1 MSNHIFHYRLKKLK
15 RAFLIWI
22 TLISLLINL
31 WIDNIRFTIF
41 QTNSHEKSRVQ
52 IKRARG
58 FTNQLIELGSAFIK
72 IGQLLSARPDLI
84 PNTWIQELSKL
95 QDQVPNFSFT
105 QVEEIIR
112 NELGSKFNEIDQII
126 CDPVGSA
133 SLAQVHRATLK
144 DCKKVVFKIKRA
156 RWFTNQLIEL
166 GSAFIKIGQLLS
178 ARPDLIPNTWIQ
190 ELSKLQDQV
199 PNFSFAQVEETIRDE
214 LGSKFNDID
223 QIICDPVG
231 SASLAQVHRA
241 TLKDGKK
248 VVFKVQRPNL
258 KELFI
263 IDLGIMQQI
272 AGLLQK
278 NKNWSRGRNWVEI
291 AKECRKVLMK
301 ELDFNCEAQY
311 AARFRQ
317 QFLDDENVEVP
328 EVIWDMS
335 SEKVLCLSYVEGTKI
350 SDLEKLKSQE
360 IDLSKIAEIGAIS
373 YLKQLVNYGFFHADP
388 HPGNLAVSSEG
399 KLIFYD
405 FGMMGNISNNLQT
418 RLGGMVKAAA
428 LRDASSLVSQLQQAG
443 LISKDIDVGPVR
455 RLVRL
460 MLKEA
465 LTPPFSP
472 NIIEKLSGDLYELVY
487 ETPFQLPVDLIFVM
501 RALSTFE
508 GVGRMLDPGFNLVSV
523 TKPYLIELMTSN
535 NQSPNDLINQ
545 FGRQV
550 GELGSKAVGIPKRI
564 DESLERLEQG
574 DLQLQIRMGESDR
587 QFKKMFTAQKT
598 LGHSILIGSLSI
610 ASALL
615 VTSKQN
621 NFALL
626 PLLFAIPISIDWI
639 KCQLSMRK
647 GSRLEK
653 LKR

>member
-1 MSNHIFHYRLKKLK
+1 MSYHVLHYRLKKLK
-15 RAFLIWI
+15 RSFLIWI
-22 TLISLLINL
+22 TLISLLLNL

-41 QTNSHEKSRVQ
+41 QTKNNEKSRVQ
-52 IKRARG
+52 
-58 FTNQLIELGSAFIK
+58 
-72 IGQLLSARPDLI
+72 
-84 PNTWIQELSKL
+84 
-95 QDQVPNFSFT
+95 
-105 QVEEIIR
+105 
-112 NELGSKFNEIDQII
+112 
-126 CDPVGSA
+126 
-133 SLAQVHRATLK
+133 
-144 DCKKVVFKIKRA
+144 IKRA

-199 PNFSFAQVEETIRDE
+199 PNFSFAQVEETIRNE
-214 LGSKFNDID
+214 LGSKFNEID

-428 LRDASSLVSQLQQAG
+428 LRDASLLVSQLQQAG

-523 TKPYLIELMTSN
+523 TKPYLVELMTSN

-615 VTSKQN
+615 VTNKQN

-626 PLLFAIPISIDWI
+626 PLFFALPISIDWI

>member
-1 MSNHIFHYRLKKLK
+1 MSYQVLHYRLKKLK
-15 RAFLIWI
+15 RSFLIWI

-41 QTNSHEKSRVQ
+41 QTKNNEKSRVQ
-52 IKRARG
+52 IKRARW

-112 NELGSKFNEIDQII
+112 NELGSKFNE
-126 CDPVGSA
+126 
-133 SLAQVHRATLK
+133 
-144 DCKKVVFKIKRA
+144 
-156 RWFTNQLIEL
+156 
-166 GSAFIKIGQLLS
+166 
-178 ARPDLIPNTWIQ
+178 
-190 ELSKLQDQV
+190 
-199 PNFSFAQVEETIRDE
+199 
-214 LGSKFNDID
+214 ID

-615 VTSKQN
+615 VTNKQN

-626 PLLFAIPISIDWI
+626 PLFFALPISIDWI

>member
-1 MSNHIFHYRLKKLK
+1 MSYHNLHYRLKKLK
-15 RAFLIWI
+15 RAFFIWL
-22 TLISLLINL
+22 TLILLLINL
-31 WIDNIRFTIF
+31 WIDNIRFTVF
-41 QTNSHEKSRVQ
+41 QAKKNEKSRVQ
-52 IKRARG
+52 IKRARC
-58 FTNQLIELGSAFIK
+58 FTNQLIKLGSAFIK

-105 QVEEIIR
+105 QVEETIR
-112 NELGSKFNEIDQII
+112 NELGSKFNE
-126 CDPVGSA
+126 
-133 SLAQVHRATLK
+133 
-144 DCKKVVFKIKRA
+144 
-156 RWFTNQLIEL
+156 
-166 GSAFIKIGQLLS
+166 
-178 ARPDLIPNTWIQ
+178 
-190 ELSKLQDQV
+190 
-199 PNFSFAQVEETIRDE
+199 
-214 LGSKFNDID
+214 ID

-418 RLGGMVKAAA
+418 RLGAMVKAAA

-443 LISKDIDVGPVR
+443 LISKDINVGPVR

-535 NQSPNDLINQ
+535 NQTPNDLINQ

-615 VTSKQN
+615 VTNKQN

-626 PLLFAIPISIDWI
+626 PLFFALPISIDWI

>member
-1 MSNHIFHYRLKKLK
+1 MSYHILHYRLKKLK

-41 QTNSHEKSRVQ
+41 QTKSNEKSRVQ
-52 IKRARG
+52 
-58 FTNQLIELGSAFIK
+58 
-72 IGQLLSARPDLI
+72 
-84 PNTWIQELSKL
+84 
-95 QDQVPNFSFT
+95 
-105 QVEEIIR
+105 
-112 NELGSKFNEIDQII
+112 
-126 CDPVGSA
+126 
-133 SLAQVHRATLK
+133 
-144 DCKKVVFKIKRA
+144 IKRA
-156 RWFTNQLIEL
+156 RWFTNQLIKL

-214 LGSKFNDID
+214 LGSKFNEID

-535 NQSPNDLINQ
+535 NQTPNDLINQ

-615 VTSKQN
+615 VTNKQN

-626 PLLFAIPISIDWI
+626 PLFFALPISIDWI

>member
-1 MSNHIFHYRLKKLK
+1 MKINIIQNQIK
-15 RAFLIWI
+15 RIKRGFLIWK
-22 TLISLLINL
+22 TLIILLLSL
-31 WIDNIRFTIF
+31 WIDNLLFSIF
-41 QTNSHEKSRVQ
+41 QTNQDKKNKVQ
-52 IKRARG
+52 IKRARW
-58 FTNQLIELGSAFIK
+58 FTNQLIKLGSAFIK

-95 QDQVPNFSFT
+95 QDQVPQFSFN
-105 QVEEIIR
+105 QVEKTIKS
-112 NELGSKFNEIDQII
+112 ELGSKFYEINEII
-126 CDPVGSA
+126 
-133 SLAQVHRATLK
+133 
-144 DCKKVVFKIKRA
+144 
-156 RWFTNQLIEL
+156 N
-166 GSAFIKIGQLLS
+166 
-178 ARPDLIPNTWIQ
+178 
-190 ELSKLQDQV
+190 V
-199 PNFSFAQVEETIRDE
+199 PI
-214 LGSKFNDID
+214 
-223 QIICDPVG
+223 G

-241 TLKDGKK
+241 TLKDGKE

-258 KELFI
+258 KDLFI
-263 IDLGIMQQI
+263 IDLNIMQQI
-272 AGLLQK
+272 ASLLQK

-317 QFLDDENVEVP
+317 QFLDDENVDVP
-328 EVIWDMS
+328 SVIWDMS
-335 SEKVLCLSYVEGTKI
+335 SEKVLCLSYLEGTKI
-350 SDLEKLKSQE
+350 SDLSKLQTKN

-373 YLKQLVNYGFFHADP
+373 YLKQLVNFGFFHADP
-388 HPGNLAVSSEG
+388 HPGNLAVSNNG

-405 FGMMGNISNNLQT
+405 FGMMGNISYNLQT
-418 RLGGMVKAAA
+418 RLGAMVKAAA
-428 LRDASSLVSQLQQAG
+428 LRDASELVIQLQEAG
-443 LISKDIDVGPVR
+443 LISKDIEIGPVR

-501 RALSTFE
+501 RALTTFE

-523 TKPYLIELMTSN
+523 TKPYLIALMTSN
-535 NQSPNDLINQ
+535 NQTPNDLINQ

-615 VTSKQN
+615 VTNKQDT
-621 NFALL
+621 FALL
-626 PLLFAIPISIDWI
+626 PLIFAIPITIDWI
-639 KCQLSMRK
+639 KCQLVMRK

>member
-1 MSNHIFHYRLKKLK
+1 MSYHLLHYRLKILK
-15 RAFLIWI
+15 RSFLIWI
-22 TLISLLINL
+22 TLISLLLKL

-41 QTNSHEKSRVQ
+41 QTKNNEKSRVQ
-52 IKRARG
+52 IKRASW
-58 FTNQLIELGSAFIK
+58 FTNQLIKLGSAFIK

-95 QDQVPNFSFT
+95 QDQVPNFSFEK
-105 QVEEIIR
+105 VEETIR
-112 NELGSKFNEIDQII
+112 EELGSKFNEIDQII
-126 CDPVGSA
+126 FDPIGSA

-144 DCKKVVFKIKRA
+144 D
-156 RWFTNQLIEL
+156 
-166 GSAFIKIGQLLS
+166 
-178 ARPDLIPNTWIQ
+178 D
-190 ELSKLQDQV
+190 
-199 PNFSFAQVEETIRDE
+199 
-214 LGSKFNDID
+214 
-223 QIICDPVG
+223 
-231 SASLAQVHRA
+231 
-241 TLKDGKK
+241 KK

-317 QFLDDENVEVP
+317 QFLEAENVEDP

-335 SEKVLCLSYVEGTKI
+335 SEKVLCLSYLEGTKI
-350 SDLEKLKSQE
+350 SDLEKLKLQE
-360 IDLSKIAEIGAIS
+360 IDLPKIAEIGAIS

-388 HPGNLAVSSEG
+388 HPGNLAVSNDG

-405 FGMMGNISNNLQT
+405 FGMMGNISNNLQA

-428 LRDASSLVSQLQQAG
+428 LRDASLLVSQLQQAG

-523 TKPYLIELMTSN
+523 TKPYLLDLMTSN
-535 NQSPNDLINQ
+535 NQTPNDLINQ

-615 VTSKQN
+615 VSNKQN
-621 NFALL
+621 SFALL
-626 PLLFAIPISIDWI
+626 PLIFALPISIDWI

>member
-1 MSNHIFHYRLKKLK
+1 MSFHILHYRLQKLK

-22 TLISLLINL
+22 TLISLLTIL

-41 QTNSHEKSRVQ
+41 QTKSNEKSRVQ
-52 IKRARG
+52 IKRARW
-58 FTNQLIELGSAFIK
+58 FTNQLIKLGSAFIK

-105 QVEEIIR
+105 QVEETIR
-112 NELGSKFNEIDQII
+112 NELGSKFNE
-126 CDPVGSA
+126 
-133 SLAQVHRATLK
+133 
-144 DCKKVVFKIKRA
+144 
-156 RWFTNQLIEL
+156 
-166 GSAFIKIGQLLS
+166 
-178 ARPDLIPNTWIQ
+178 
-190 ELSKLQDQV
+190 
-199 PNFSFAQVEETIRDE
+199 
-214 LGSKFNDID
+214 ID

-291 AKECRKVLMK
+291 AKECKKVLLK

-317 QFLDDENVEVP
+317 QFLDDENIEVP

-335 SEKVLCLSYVEGTKI
+335 SEKVLCLSYIEGTKI
-350 SDLEKLKSQE
+350 SDLKKLQNKG
-360 IDLSKIAEIGAIS
+360 IDLPKIAEIGAIS

-388 HPGNLAVSSEG
+388 HPGNLAVSNTG

-418 RLGGMVKAAA
+418 SLGAMVKAAA
-428 LRDASSLVSQLQQAG
+428 LRDASTLVSQLQQAG
-443 LISKDIDVGPVR
+443 LISKDIDIGPVR

-535 NQSPNDLINQ
+535 NQTPNDLINQ

-615 VTSKQN
+615 VTNKQN

-626 PLLFAIPISIDWI
+626 PLFFALPISIDWI

>member
-1 MSNHIFHYRLKKLK
+1 MSYHILHYRLKKLK

-22 TLISLLINL
+22 TLISLLTIL

-41 QTNSHEKSRVQ
+41 QTKSNEKSRVQ
-52 IKRARG
+52 IKRARW
-58 FTNQLIELGSAFIK
+58 FTNQLIKLGSAFIK

-105 QVEEIIR
+105 QVEETIR
-112 NELGSKFNEIDQII
+112 NELGSKFNE
-126 CDPVGSA
+126 
-133 SLAQVHRATLK
+133 
-144 DCKKVVFKIKRA
+144 
-156 RWFTNQLIEL
+156 
-166 GSAFIKIGQLLS
+166 
-178 ARPDLIPNTWIQ
+178 
-190 ELSKLQDQV
+190 
-199 PNFSFAQVEETIRDE
+199 
-214 LGSKFNDID
+214 ID

-615 VTSKQN
+615 VTNKQN

-626 PLLFAIPISIDWI
+626 PLFFALPISIDWI

>member
-1 MSNHIFHYRLKKLK
+1 MSFQILHYRLKKLR
-15 RAFLIWI
+15 RAFLIWK

-41 QTNSHEKSRVQ
+41 QIKSNEKSRVQ
-52 IKRARG
+52 IKRARW
-58 FTNQLIELGSAFIK
+58 FTNQLINLGSAFIK

-95 QDQVPNFSFT
+95 QDQVPNFSFE
-105 QVEEIIR
+105 QIEETIR
-112 NELGSKFNEIDQII
+112 EELGSKFYEIDQII
-126 CDPVGSA
+126 A
-133 SLAQVHRATLK
+133 
-144 DCKKVVFKIKRA
+144 
-156 RWFTNQLIEL
+156 
-166 GSAFIKIGQLLS
+166 
-178 ARPDLIPNTWIQ
+178 
-190 ELSKLQDQV
+190 
-199 PNFSFAQVEETIRDE
+199 
-214 LGSKFNDID
+214 
-223 QIICDPVG
+223 DPVG

-317 QFLDDENVEVP
+317 QFLDDVNVEVP

-335 SEKVLCLSYVEGTKI
+335 SEKVLCLSYLEGTKI
-350 SDLEKLKSQE
+350 SDLEKLKLQE
-360 IDLSKIAEIGAIS
+360 IDLPKIAEIGAIS

-388 HPGNLAVSSEG
+388 HPGNLAVSKKG

-535 NQSPNDLINQ
+535 NQTPNDLINQ

-615 VTSKQN
+615 VTNKQN

-626 PLLFAIPISIDWI
+626 PLLFAVPISIDWI

-653 LKR
+653 LKQ

>member
-1 MSNHIFHYRLKKLK
+1 MSYQILNYRLKKLK
-15 RAFLIWI
+15 RAFLIWRNLI
-22 TLISLLINL
+22 TLLINL
-31 WIDNIRFTIF
+31 WLDNIRFAIF
-41 QTNSHEKSRVQ
+41 QTKSNQISRIQ
-52 IKRARG
+52 IKRAKW
-58 FTNQLIELGSAFIK
+58 FTNQLIKLGSAFIK

-84 PNTWIQELSKL
+84 PNSWIQELSKL
-95 QDQVPNFSFT
+95 QDQVPNFPFA
-105 QVEEIIR
+105 QVEETIKE
-112 NELGSKFNEIDQII
+112 ELGSKFNEIDQII

-133 SLAQVHRATLK
+133 SLAQVHKATLK
-144 DCKKVVFKIKRA
+144 
-156 RWFTNQLIEL
+156 N
-166 GSAFIKIGQLLS
+166 
-178 ARPDLIPNTWIQ
+178 
-190 ELSKLQDQV
+190 
-199 PNFSFAQVEETIRDE
+199 
-214 LGSKFNDID
+214 
-223 QIICDPVG
+223 
-231 SASLAQVHRA
+231 
-241 TLKDGKK
+241 GKK
-248 VVFKVQRPNL
+248 IVFKVQRPNL

-263 IDLGIMQQI
+263 IDLGIMQEI

-291 AKECRKVLMK
+291 AKECRKVLLK

-317 QFLDDENVEVP
+317 QFLDDDNIEIP

-335 SEKVLCLSYVEGTKI
+335 SEKVLCLSYLEGTKI
-350 SDLEKLKSQE
+350 SDLEKLQSQE
-360 IDLSKIAEIGAIS
+360 INLPKIAEIGAIS

-388 HPGNLAVSSEG
+388 HPGNLAVSNKG

-418 RLGGMVKAAA
+418 RLGAMVKAAA

-443 LISKDIDVGPVR
+443 LISKDIEVGPVR

-535 NQSPNDLINQ
+535 NQTPNDLINQ

-615 VTSKQN
+615 VTNKQN

-626 PLLFAIPISIDWI
+626 PLFFALPISIDWI

-647 GSRLEK
+647 GSRLER

>member
-1 MSNHIFHYRLKKLK
+1 MRNNIFHSQINKIK
-15 RAFLIWI
+15 RGFLIWRI
-22 TLISLLINL
+22 LILLLLILWFDNL
-31 WIDNIRFTIF
+31 RFTLLKIKSDKKIKI
-41 QTNSHEKSRVQ
+41 QTN
-52 IKRARG
+52 RAKW
-58 FTNQLIELGSAFIK
+58 FTNQLIKLGSAFIK

-84 PNTWIQELSKL
+84 PNTWISELSKL
-95 QDQVPNFSFT
+95 QDQVPQFSFS
-105 QVEEIIR
+105 QVEETIKK
-112 NELGSKFNEIDQII
+112 ELGQKFSEINNIKS
-126 CDPVGSA
+126 DPLGSA
-133 SLAQVHRATLK
+133 SLAQVHRGTLRNNK
-144 DCKKVVFKIKRA
+144 
-156 RWFTNQLIEL
+156 E
-166 GSAFIKIGQLLS
+166 
-178 ARPDLIPNTWIQ
+178 
-190 ELSKLQDQV
+190 
-199 PNFSFAQVEETIRDE
+199 
-214 LGSKFNDID
+214 
-223 QIICDPVG
+223 
-231 SASLAQVHRA
+231 
-241 TLKDGKK
+241 
-248 VVFKVQRPNL
+248 VVFKVQRPYL
-258 KELFI
+258 KDLFI
-263 IDLGIMQQI
+263 IDLNIMQQI
-272 AGLLQK
+272 ASLLQK

-301 ELDFNCEAQY
+301 ELDFNSEAQY

-317 QFLDDENVEVP
+317 QFLDDKNIEVP
-328 EVIWDMS
+328 EVIWDLS
-335 SEKVLCLSYVEGTKI
+335 SEKVLCLSYLEGTKI
-350 SDLEKLKSQE
+350 SDLEKLKSKN
-360 IDLSKIAEIGAIS
+360 IDLPKIAEIGAIS

-388 HPGNLAVSSEG
+388 HPGNLAVSNSG

-405 FGMMGNISNNLQT
+405 FGMMGNISNKLQT
-418 RLGGMVKAAA
+418 SLGSMVKAAA

-508 GVGRMLDPGFNLVSV
+508 GVGRMLDPGFNLISV

-535 NQSPNDLINQ
+535 NQTTNDFINQ

-626 PLLFAIPISIDWI
+626 PLIFAMPISIDWI

>member
-1 MSNHIFHYRLKKLK
+1 MSYHIFHYRLKKLK

-22 TLISLLINL
+22 TLISLLIIL

-41 QTNSHEKSRVQ
+41 QTKSNEKSRVQ
-52 IKRARG
+52 
-58 FTNQLIELGSAFIK
+58 
-72 IGQLLSARPDLI
+72 
-84 PNTWIQELSKL
+84 
-95 QDQVPNFSFT
+95 
-105 QVEEIIR
+105 
-112 NELGSKFNEIDQII
+112 
-126 CDPVGSA
+126 
-133 SLAQVHRATLK
+133 
-144 DCKKVVFKIKRA
+144 IKRA
-156 RWFTNQLIEL
+156 RWFTNQLIKL

-199 PNFSFAQVEETIRDE
+199 PNFSFAQVEETIKDE
-214 LGSKFNDID
+214 LGSKFNEID

-241 TLKDGKK
+241 TLKNGKK

-291 AKECRKVLMK
+291 ARECRKVLMK

-317 QFLDDENVEVP
+317 QFLDDGNVEVP

-335 SEKVLCLSYVEGTKI
+335 SEKVLCLSYLEGTKI
-350 SDLEKLKSQE
+350 SDLEKLQSQE

-388 HPGNLAVSSEG
+388 HPGNLAVSNDG

-535 NQSPNDLINQ
+535 NQTPNDLINQ

-615 VTSKQN
+615 VTNKQN

-626 PLLFAIPISIDWI
+626 PLFFALPISIDWI

>member
-1 MSNHIFHYRLKKLK
+1 MNYHIFHYHLKKLK

-22 TLISLLINL
+22 TLISLLMKL

-41 QTNSHEKSRVQ
+41 QNKNNEKSRVQ
-52 IKRARG
+52 IKRARW
-58 FTNQLIELGSAFIK
+58 FTNQLIKLGSAFIK
-72 IGQLLSARPDLI
+72 IGQLLS
-84 PNTWIQELSKL
+84 
-95 QDQVPNFSFT
+95 V
-105 QVEEIIR
+105 
-112 NELGSKFNEIDQII
+112 
-126 CDPVGSA
+126 
-133 SLAQVHRATLK
+133 
-144 DCKKVVFKIKRA
+144 
-156 RWFTNQLIEL
+156 
-166 GSAFIKIGQLLS
+166 
-178 ARPDLIPNTWIQ
+178 RPDLIPNTWIQ

-199 PNFSFAQVEETIRDE
+199 PNFSFAQVRETIREE
-214 LGSKFNDID
+214 LGSKFNEID

-335 SEKVLCLSYVEGTKI
+335 SEKVLCLSYLEGTKI
-350 SDLEKLKSQE
+350 SDLEKLQSQE
-360 IDLSKIAEIGAIS
+360 IDLPKIAEIGAIS
-373 YLKQLVNYGFFHADP
+373 YLKQLVNFGFFHADP
-388 HPGNLAVSSEG
+388 HPGNLAVSNEG

-443 LISKDIDVGPVR
+443 LISKDIDIGPVR

-535 NQSPNDLINQ
+535 NQTPNDLINQ

-615 VTSKQN
+615 VTNKQN

-626 PLLFAIPISIDWI
+626 PLFFALPISIDWI

-647 GSRLEK
+647 GSRIEK

>member
-1 MSNHIFHYRLKKLK
+1 MSYHILHNRLRKFK
-15 RAFLIWI
+15 RGYLIWI
-22 TLISLLINL
+22 TLISLLVNL
-31 WIDNIRFTIF
+31 WLDNTRFKIF
-41 QTNSHEKSRVQ
+41 QTNYDKRNKIQ
-52 IKRARG
+52 IKRARW
-58 FTNQLIELGSAFIK
+58 FTNQLIKLGSAFIK

-95 QDQVPNFSFT
+95 QDQVPNFAFK
-105 QVEEIIR
+105 QVEETIR
-112 NELGSKFNEIDQII
+112 KELGTKFGEIVQIKS
-126 CDPVGSA
+126 DPIGSA
-133 SLAQVHRATLK
+133 SLAQVHRATL
-144 DCKKVVFKIKRA
+144 R
-156 RWFTNQLIEL
+156 
-166 GSAFIKIGQLLS
+166 
-178 ARPDLIPNTWIQ
+178 
-190 ELSKLQDQV
+190 
-199 PNFSFAQVEETIRDE
+199 
-214 LGSKFNDID
+214 
-223 QIICDPVG
+223 
-231 SASLAQVHRA
+231 
-241 TLKDGKK
+241 DGKK

-291 AKECRKVLMK
+291 SKECRKVLMK

-335 SEKVLCLSYVEGTKI
+335 SEKVLCLSYLEGTKI
-350 SDLEKLKSQE
+350 SDLEKLKSQK
-360 IDLSKIAEIGAIS
+360 IDLPKIAEIGAIS

-388 HPGNLAVSSEG
+388 HPGNLAVSRTG

-535 NQSPNDLINQ
+535 NQTPNDLINQ
-545 FGRQV
+545 LGRQV

-615 VTSKQN
+615 VTNKQN
-621 NFALL
+621 NYALL
-626 PLLFAIPISIDWI
+626 PLLFALPISIDWI
-639 KCQLSMRK
+639 KCQLSMSK

>member
-1 MSNHIFHYRLKKLK
+1 MSYHIFHYRLKKLK

-22 TLISLLINL
+22 TLISLLTIL

-41 QTNSHEKSRVQ
+41 QTKSNEKSRVQ
-52 IKRARG
+52 
-58 FTNQLIELGSAFIK
+58 
-72 IGQLLSARPDLI
+72 
-84 PNTWIQELSKL
+84 
-95 QDQVPNFSFT
+95 
-105 QVEEIIR
+105 
-112 NELGSKFNEIDQII
+112 
-126 CDPVGSA
+126 
-133 SLAQVHRATLK
+133 
-144 DCKKVVFKIKRA
+144 IKRA
-156 RWFTNQLIEL
+156 RWFTNQLIKL

-199 PNFSFAQVEETIRDE
+199 PNFSFAQVEETIRNE
-214 LGSKFNDID
+214 LGSKFNEID

-388 HPGNLAVSSEG
+388 HPGNLAVSNEG

-615 VTSKQN
+615 VTNKQN

-626 PLLFAIPISIDWI
+626 PLFFALPISIDWI

>member
-1 MSNHIFHYRLKKLK
+1 
-15 RAFLIWI
+15 
-22 TLISLLINL
+22 
-31 WIDNIRFTIF
+31 
-41 QTNSHEKSRVQ
+41 
-52 IKRARG
+52 
-58 FTNQLIELGSAFIK
+58 
-72 IGQLLSARPDLI
+72 
-84 PNTWIQELSKL
+84 
-95 QDQVPNFSFT
+95 
-105 QVEEIIR
+105 
-112 NELGSKFNEIDQII
+112 
-126 CDPVGSA
+126 
-133 SLAQVHRATLK
+133 
-144 DCKKVVFKIKRA
+144 
-156 RWFTNQLIEL
+156 
-166 GSAFIKIGQLLS
+166 
-178 ARPDLIPNTWIQ
+178 
-190 ELSKLQDQV
+190 
-199 PNFSFAQVEETIRDE
+199 
-214 LGSKFNDID
+214 
-223 QIICDPVG
+223 
-231 SASLAQVHRA
+231 
-241 TLKDGKK
+241 
-248 VVFKVQRPNL
+248 
-258 KELFI
+258 
-263 IDLGIMQQI
+263 MQQI

-317 QFLDDENVEVP
+317 QFIDDENVEVP

-335 SEKVLCLSYVEGTKI
+335 SEKVLCLSYLEGTKI
-350 SDLEKLKSQE
+350 SDLEKLQSQE
-360 IDLSKIAEIGAIS
+360 IDLPKIAEIGAIS

-388 HPGNLAVSSEG
+388 HPGNLAVSNEG

-428 LRDASSLVSQLQQAG
+428 LKDASSLVSQLQQAG

-535 NQSPNDLINQ
+535 NQTPNDLINQ

-615 VTSKQN
+615 VTNKQN

-626 PLLFAIPISIDWI
+626 PLFFALPISIDWI

>member
-1 MSNHIFHYRLKKLK
+1 MSYYSLHYLLKKLK
-15 RAFLIWI
+15 RGFLIWI

-41 QTNSHEKSRVQ
+41 QTKSNKKNIVQ
-52 IKRARG
+52 IKRAKW
-58 FTNQLIELGSAFIK
+58 FTNQLIKLGSAFIK

-95 QDQVPNFSFT
+95 QDQVPNFSF
-105 QVEEIIR
+105 E
-112 NELGSKFNEIDQII
+112 K
-126 CDPVGSA
+126 
-133 SLAQVHRATLK
+133 
-144 DCKKVVFKIKRA
+144 
-156 RWFTNQLIEL
+156 
-166 GSAFIKIGQLLS
+166 
-178 ARPDLIPNTWIQ
+178 
-190 ELSKLQDQV
+190 
-199 PNFSFAQVEETIRDE
+199 VEETIREE
-214 LGSKFNDID
+214 LGPKFNKID
-223 QIICDPVG
+223 QILCEPVG

-241 TLKDGKK
+241 TLKDGKR

-263 IDLGIMQQI
+263 IDLGIMQKI

-335 SEKVLCLSYVEGTKI
+335 SEKVLCLSYLEGTKI
-350 SDLEKLKSQE
+350 SDLEKLQSQE
-360 IDLSKIAEIGAIS
+360 IDLPKIAEIGAIS

-388 HPGNLAVSSEG
+388 HPGNLAVSSTG

-418 RLGGMVKAAA
+418 RLGAMVKAAA
-428 LRDASSLVSQLQQAG
+428 LRDASALVSQLQQAG
-443 LISKDIDVGPVR
+443 LISKDIDIGPVR

-535 NQSPNDLINQ
+535 NQTPNDLINQ

-610 ASALL
+610 TSALL
-615 VTSKQN
+615 VANKQN

-626 PLLFAIPISIDWI
+626 PLFFALPISIDWI
-639 KCQLSMRK
+639 NCQLSMRK

>member
-1 MSNHIFHYRLKKLK
+1 MSYHVLHYRLKKLK
-15 RAFLIWI
+15 RAFLIWV
-22 TLISLLINL
+22 TLISLLTIL

-41 QTNSHEKSRVQ
+41 QAKKNEKSRVQ
-52 IKRARG
+52 IKRARW
-58 FTNQLIELGSAFIK
+58 FTNQLIKLGSAFIK

-105 QVEEIIR
+105 QVEETIR
-112 NELGSKFNEIDQII
+112 NELGSKFNE
-126 CDPVGSA
+126 
-133 SLAQVHRATLK
+133 
-144 DCKKVVFKIKRA
+144 
-156 RWFTNQLIEL
+156 
-166 GSAFIKIGQLLS
+166 
-178 ARPDLIPNTWIQ
+178 
-190 ELSKLQDQV
+190 
-199 PNFSFAQVEETIRDE
+199 
-214 LGSKFNDID
+214 ID

-350 SDLEKLKSQE
+350 SDLDKLKSQE

-535 NQSPNDLINQ
+535 NQTPNDLINQ

-615 VTSKQN
+615 VTNKQN

-626 PLLFAIPISIDWI
+626 PLFFALPISIDWI

>member
-1 MSNHIFHYRLKKLK
+1 MSYHIFHYRLKKLK
-15 RAFLIWI
+15 RAFLIWR

-41 QTNSHEKSRVQ
+41 QAKKNEISRVQ
-52 IKRARG
+52 IKRARY
-58 FTNQLIELGSAFIK
+58 FTNQLVKLGSAFIK

-105 QVEEIIR
+105 QVEETIR
-112 NELGSKFNEIDQII
+112 NELGSKFNE
-126 CDPVGSA
+126 
-133 SLAQVHRATLK
+133 
-144 DCKKVVFKIKRA
+144 
-156 RWFTNQLIEL
+156 
-166 GSAFIKIGQLLS
+166 
-178 ARPDLIPNTWIQ
+178 
-190 ELSKLQDQV
+190 
-199 PNFSFAQVEETIRDE
+199 
-214 LGSKFNDID
+214 ID

-535 NQSPNDLINQ
+535 NQTPNDLINQ

-615 VTSKQN
+615 VTNKQN

-626 PLLFAIPISIDWI
+626 PLFFALPISIDWI

>member
-1 MSNHIFHYRLKKLK
+1 MSFHILHYRLKKLK
-15 RAFLIWI
+15 RAFLIWT
-22 TLISLLINL
+22 TLISLLVNL
-31 WIDNIRFTIF
+31 WLDNTRFTIF
-41 QTNSHEKSRVQ
+41 QTNYNKKNKIQ
-52 IKRARG
+52 IKRARW
-58 FTNQLIELGSAFIK
+58 FTNQPIKLGSAFIK

-95 QDQVPNFSFT
+95 QDRVPNFAFK
-105 QVEEIIR
+105 QVEETIR
-112 NELGSKFNEIDQII
+112 KELGTKFGKIDQII
-126 CDPVGSA
+126 SDPIGSA
-133 SLAQVHRATLK
+133 SLAQVHRATL
-144 DCKKVVFKIKRA
+144 R
-156 RWFTNQLIEL
+156 
-166 GSAFIKIGQLLS
+166 
-178 ARPDLIPNTWIQ
+178 
-190 ELSKLQDQV
+190 
-199 PNFSFAQVEETIRDE
+199 
-214 LGSKFNDID
+214 
-223 QIICDPVG
+223 
-231 SASLAQVHRA
+231 
-241 TLKDGKK
+241 DGKK

-317 QFLDDENVEVP
+317 QFLDDANIEVP

-335 SEKVLCLSYVEGTKI
+335 SEKVLCLSYLEGTKI
-350 SDLEKLKSQE
+350 SDLEKLASQK
-360 IDLSKIAEIGAIS
+360 IDLRKIAEIGAIS
-373 YLKQLVNYGFFHADP
+373 YLKQLVNFGFFHADP
-388 HPGNLAVSSEG
+388 HPGNLAVSSKG

-418 RLGGMVKAAA
+418 RLGEMVKAAA

-615 VTSKQN
+615 VTNKQN

-626 PLLFAIPISIDWI
+626 PLFFALPISIDWI

>member
-1 MSNHIFHYRLKKLK
+1 MSYHILHYRLKKLK

-22 TLISLLINL
+22 TLISLLIIL

-41 QTNSHEKSRVQ
+41 QTKSNEKSRVQ
-52 IKRARG
+52 
-58 FTNQLIELGSAFIK
+58 
-72 IGQLLSARPDLI
+72 
-84 PNTWIQELSKL
+84 
-95 QDQVPNFSFT
+95 
-105 QVEEIIR
+105 
-112 NELGSKFNEIDQII
+112 
-126 CDPVGSA
+126 
-133 SLAQVHRATLK
+133 
-144 DCKKVVFKIKRA
+144 IKRA
-156 RWFTNQLIEL
+156 RWFTNQLIKL

-214 LGSKFNDID
+214 LGSKFNEID

-360 IDLSKIAEIGAIS
+360 IDLPKIAEIGAIS

-535 NQSPNDLINQ
+535 NQTPNDLINQ

-615 VTSKQN
+615 VTNKQN

-626 PLLFAIPISIDWI
+626 PLFFALPISIDWI

>member
-1 MSNHIFHYRLKKLK
+1 MSFHILHYRLKKLK

-41 QTNSHEKSRVQ
+41 QTKSNEKSRVQ
-52 IKRARG
+52 
-58 FTNQLIELGSAFIK
+58 
-72 IGQLLSARPDLI
+72 
-84 PNTWIQELSKL
+84 
-95 QDQVPNFSFT
+95 
-105 QVEEIIR
+105 
-112 NELGSKFNEIDQII
+112 
-126 CDPVGSA
+126 
-133 SLAQVHRATLK
+133 
-144 DCKKVVFKIKRA
+144 IKRA
-156 RWFTNQLIEL
+156 RWFTNQLIKL

-214 LGSKFNDID
+214 LGSKFNEID

-335 SEKVLCLSYVEGTKI
+335 SEKVLCLSYLEGTKI

-388 HPGNLAVSSEG
+388 HPGNLAVSNEG
-399 KLIFYD
+399 NLIFYD

-615 VTSKQN
+615 VTNKQN

-626 PLLFAIPISIDWI
+626 PLFFALPISIDWI